1 MKSSWRI
8 ICIALL
14 VVLLFSAC
22 GIKDTPISV
31 SVVATPVAKS
41 TSPIPSPSPVPPIIS
56 LLTIEPDMGGV
67 KGYLDIR
74 KAEWKNDKLIVFFC
88 PFTPDAS
95 GENGVYILEPSI
107 HPNTTLEGGYFQ
119 TGEIPPGKYV
129 LVVGPMPETA
139 VPLRENGQIKVF
151 EVLAGQVLQIE
162 SVIY

>member
-14 VVLLFSAC
+14 AALLFSAC
-22 GIKDTPISV
+22 GIKDTPIGV
-31 SVVATPVAKS
+31 SAVATPIAKS
-41 TSPIPSPSPVPPIIS
+41 TSPIPSPSPVPSTIS
-56 LLTIEPDMGGV
+56 PLTIEPNMGGV
-67 KGYLDIR
+67 KGYLNIR
-74 KAEWKNDKLIVFFC
+74 KAEWKTERLIIFFC
-88 PFTPDAS
+88 PFTPDTS

-139 VPLRENGQIKVF
+139 VPLLENGQIKVF

-162 SVIY
+162 SEIY